1 MERCAGCSQPIL
13 ERFLLSVLDRVWHCR
28 CVRCSDCRCS
38 LSRSCFSRDGKIYC
52 KDDFFR
58 RFGTKCAGCLQA
70 IFPSDLVRR
79 VREKVF
85 HLTCFTCTACNKQ
98 LNTGDEMYIIDENNF
113 VCKDD
118 YLKSSTVTEIGV
130 NSEESLSPDI
140 QDDTEDEPKE
150 TDISASSDKE
160 INDTENEYQN
170 SCTKRR
176 GPRTTIKAKQL
187 EMLKAAYAST
197 PKPSRHVRE
206 QLAQKTGLNMR
217 VIQVWFQNRRSKDRR
232 MKMYGSS
239 NRSTRRHSIIHSPH
253 RRSTL
258 GARVE
263 DPAFLEIEPY
273 NYYRNYESDYFSPE
287 RTYTFFSHGCTTQAL
302 STVMPNYI
310 LASRHDPM
318 EESISNHH
326 VTDN

>member
-1 MERCAGCSQPIL
+1 MIRKYDKINERACRVVTESMERCAGCSQPIL

-130 NSEESLSPDI
+130 NSGNLMPLS
-140 QDDTEDEPKE
+140 K
-150 TDISASSDKE
+150 
-160 INDTENEYQN
+160 
-170 SCTKRR
+170 
-176 GPRTTIKAKQL
+176 
-187 EMLKAAYAST
+187 
-197 PKPSRHVRE
+197 
-206 QLAQKTGLNMR
+206 
-217 VIQVWFQNRRSKDRR
+217 
-232 MKMYGSS
+232 
-239 NRSTRRHSIIHSPH
+239 
-253 RRSTL
+253 
-258 GARVE
+258 
-263 DPAFLEIEPY
+263 
-273 NYYRNYESDYFSPE
+273 
-287 RTYTFFSHGCTTQAL
+287 RTY
-302 STVMPNYI
+302 NI
-310 LASRHDPM
+310 R
-318 EESISNHH
+318 
-326 VTDN
+326 